1 MNYSIIIRPLIGAAI
16 GYITNWIAVKMMFR
30 PLSPVKIGKFTLP
43 FTPGII
49 PKNKSRIAEA
59 IGQTISQNLLTEET
73 IKSALLSEEM
83 KLKLKEKIID
93 NLNTLSESEITS
105 RELISEYVDETS
117 YNICLNNINEKLTD
131 SIFETIVNY
140 NIGKIIAE
148 QIELSAREKLKGTI
162 IGVFGGN
169 SIIASISETTVLKVN
184 DYINKNGKELIGNMV
199 NTEINKYEN
208 IKISELATS
217 IANSDINLVEE
228 IMKIY
233 ENIIIQKIPN
243 IILTLNISKIV
254 EDKINSMDI
263 LEVEKLILN
272 IMKKEL
278 NALVNLGALIGLVL
292 GFLNLLF

>member
-30 PLSPVKIGKFTLP
+30 PLNSVKIGKLTLP

-49 PKNKSRIAEA
+49 PKNKERIAEA
-59 IGQTISQNLLTEET
+59 IGQTISENLLTEET
-73 IKSALLSEEM
+73 IKLALLSEEM

-93 NLNTLSESEITS
+93 SLNSISDSEITS
-105 RELISEYVDETS
+105 KEFLVKYIDETS
-117 YNICLNNINEKLTD
+117 YNICLNSINTKLTN

-148 QIELSAREKLKGTI
+148 QIELSAKEKLKGTI

-184 DYINKNGKELIGNMV
+184 DYINKNGKELIENMV

-217 IANSDINLVEE
+217 IANSDINLVEQ
-228 IMKIY
+228 ILKIY
-233 ENIIIQKIPN
+233 ENIITQKIPE
-243 IILTLNISKIV
+243 IILALNISKII
-254 EDKINSMDI
+254 EDKINSMDM

-278 NALVNLGALIGLVL
+278 NALVNLGALIGFIL
-292 GFLNLLF
+292 GLLNLLF